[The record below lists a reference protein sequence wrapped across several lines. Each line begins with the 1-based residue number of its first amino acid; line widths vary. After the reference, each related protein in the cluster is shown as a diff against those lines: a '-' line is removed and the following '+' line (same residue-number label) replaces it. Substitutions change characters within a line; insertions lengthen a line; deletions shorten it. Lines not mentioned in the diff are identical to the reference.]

1 MTAAPPGS
9 RSRWPRLRPDWA
21 WQLRQGSA
29 LVFVA
34 WFVVA
39 VPLVLFGLLVEPRW
53 VGWMVMGWFLVL
65 VGFTLAMR
73 WSDWRLRRAWQDV
86 VEQMGWHL
94 SAVEAGVLERWPF
107 PPFDADP
114 RAEAVDVTSG
124 RHRGREFWTGR
135 FRHQV
140 RRRRLGFDFLDLE
153 VDRPLP
159 PLQVLPAS
167 LASVAAASL
176 LPIKLTIE
184 GPTVGY
190 RLFNGR
196 EDLALEVLNPRVVEA
211 LGQVPPFGFSC
222 EGRRFVAILPAYR
235 AAGTALAHLDAAC
248 DLLDLMPEHVWQA
261 GEQWAATRPVEG
273 QPRPPDWVSGA

>member
-1 MTAAPPGS
+1 LTAAPVS
-9 RSRWPRLRPDWA
+9 RHIRRLRPDWM

-29 LVFVA
+29 LVFVV
-34 WFVVA
+34 WFAIAIPLVVA
-39 VPLVLFGLLVEPRW
+39 GLVLEPRW
-53 VGWMVMGWFLVL
+53 VGWMLMGWFVVL
-65 VGFTLAMR
+65 VVFTLVMR
-73 WSDWRLRRAWQDV
+73 WSELRLRRSWKDV

-94 SAVEAGVLERWPF
+94 SAVEPGLLDRWPF

-114 RAEAVDVTSG
+114 RAEAVDVTAG

-153 VDRPLP
+153 VERPLP

-167 LASVAAASL
+167 LAPVAAASL
-176 LPIKLTIE
+176 LPIKLEIDGSAE
-184 GPTVGY
+184 GY

-196 EDLALEVLNPRVVEA
+196 EDLALEVLHPRAVEA
-211 LGQVPPFGFSC
+211 LGQPGAFGFSC

-235 AAGTALAHLDAAC
+235 DARTALAHLDAAC

-261 GEQWAATRPVEG
+261 GEQWAATRAAEG
-273 QPRPPDWVSGA
+273 QPQPPDWVSGG